1 MHRDLH
7 LTVNG
12 IVMVIYYS
20 LVSMLGVLLAVDA
33 VVNHLKTMSRNV
45 TTPEEIAQVSDS
57 ADTDNIV
64 NFFPIL
70 LIFLINL
77 C

>member
-1 MHRDLH
+1 
-7 LTVNG
+7 
-12 IVMVIYYS
+12 MVIYYS